1 RLETVIGRSAVVD
14 GERGGRRFVTRASVP
29 QPHERCIDHDT
40 REPGADAALAAE
52 LAGVSVCMQVR
63 VLQGIFRLGVVAQDG
78 AADAEESLVVSP
90 HESLER
96 ACVAL
101 RKRVEQDFVGW
112 IRGGVDDRQQRNR
125 GSHDRLSPIALQMDA
140 AATYG
145 VPDVGFSAEVWTFR
159 EYRPFDRLC

>member
-1 RLETVIGRSAVVD
+1 MLVTFVLLLLGFLLVIGLPVAFAMAVS
-14 GERGGRRFVTRASVP
+14 GAIGLYLYGGMPILSGILGTTPLTTANSYEMITIPMFVLMAEFVILSGIAS
-29 QPHERCIDHDT
+29 DLFK
-40 REPGADAALAAE
+40 AAT
-52 LAGVSVCMQVR
+52 VW
-63 VLQGIFRLGVVAQDG
+63 
-78 AADAEESLVVSP
+78 
-90 HESLER
+90 
-96 ACVAL
+96 
-101 RKRVEQDFVGW
+101 VGR